1 MFSHFEKNYPE
12 KIFIKKE
19 NTQGVY
25 FPRVFWRFFPSKK
38 KLATRKPKK
47 KKNKKPQLFSHFE
60 KPFSQK
66 KNFIKKKKKNTE

>member
-25 FPRVFWRFFPSKK
+25 FPGVFWRFPP
-38 KLATRKPKK
+38 PKK
-47 KKNKKPQLFSHFE
+47 NWRLENPEKK
-60 KPFSQK
+60 
-66 KNFIKKKKKNTE
+66 KKKKKNAAVLPLLKTFSQKKTG